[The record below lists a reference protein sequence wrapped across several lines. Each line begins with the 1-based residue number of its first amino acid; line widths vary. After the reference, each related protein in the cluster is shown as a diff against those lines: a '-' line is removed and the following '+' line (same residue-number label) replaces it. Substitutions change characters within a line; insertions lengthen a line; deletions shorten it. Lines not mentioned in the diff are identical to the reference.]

1 MSEALNLRVK
11 DINSKRMCMLI
22 RNGKGGKDRFV
33 MLPVK
38 LLTLLRE
45 YYIKCE
51 TKPIN
56 YLFPCS
62 KDLNKSFSARFT
74 QQFISEKAKEAG
86 IKTAVSP
93 HVLRHSFASHM
104 LEDGNDLRK
113 IQVILGHSSLKT
125 SAIYLHVSKNYLN
138 ETKSPL
144 DNLEG
149 INI

>member
-1 MSEALNLRVK
+1 
-11 DINSKRMCMLI
+11 MLI

-33 MLPVK
+33 MLPEK

-45 YYIKCE
+45 YYLKCK

-62 KDLNKSFSARFT
+62 KDLNKPFSARFT
-74 QQFISEKAKEAG
+74 QQFISEKAKEAL